1 MKLRYDPY
9 QVFRF
14 SKTPAGLYARQKWLG
29 EAETPQW
36 KTDFQKTVTALLADQ
51 LPDGSWHHETVAT
64 IKHLFGLHLTVRS
77 LSVQIEAALSW
88 ILEKIDLQTKEVYA
102 SADDIADNVDLT
114 GLPFVHSR
122 PEMFLTGA
130 ALFLAAIFGR
140 GGDPNVLAIYRWLS
154 AQGIKNKGRWFDGA
168 SSHNIFRAMVV
179 HPVYAKDKATALA
192 VEYLADLQTETGG
205 WGDDLSFYQTL
216 NALAHLDFPLV
227 EPQLERAFE
236 RLWEKQDRGGTWSR
250 SEPEWNTFLTIHA
263 LKNKRLL

>member
-250 SEPEWNTFLTIHA
+250 SEPEWNAFLTIHA